1 MAHLKGE
8 WGIKRQI
15 SRRHRSSERKVGSG
29 RTYDC
34 PKRQEKYHILD
45 VEKNKID
52 EKKRVIHKRRKRK
65 VIKLITIQNH
75 KKWQF
80 FSKKVDNVNKIVEN

>member
-1 MAHLKGE
+1 MLKL
-8 WGIKRQI
+8 
-15 SRRHRSSERKVGSG
+15 HPKVFNIE
-29 RTYDC
+29 
-34 PKRQEKYHILD
+34 KKAEKYYILG

>member
-1 MAHLKGE
+1 M
-8 WGIKRQI
+8 
-15 SRRHRSSERKVGSG
+15 
-29 RTYDC
+29 
-34 PKRQEKYHILD
+34 D

-75 KKWQF
+75 KKGQF

>member
-1 MAHLKGE
+1 LG
-8 WGIKRQI
+8 
-15 SRRHRSSERKVGSG
+15 
-29 RTYDC
+29 
-34 PKRQEKYHILD
+34 

-75 KKWQF
+75 KKGQF
-80 FSKKVDNVNKIVEN
+80 FSKKVDNVNKIVENK